1 MGVYF
6 LASSFTL
13 SSSRSFSSNILY
25 TRVLPSVCFFKIT
38 FTFIYMP
45 PPPCLKIVF
54 RGYRYYCTSN
64 NCNSNNK
71 IESAAVQPIGTNR
84 FLLLTGEFIMIIRV
98 LWRPC
103 LYLCRPVNVFPISI
117 NIDFTTGFVRNHNT
131 LQYIVVNDD
140 NEDIRNTDISLNINA
155 IMNRFNA
162 FATIIQYNNIICVIE
177 FNSVTTTLPIYA
189 TRFIVKKYIINNHV
203 PLT

>member
-1 MGVYF
+1 M
-6 LASSFTL
+6 
-13 SSSRSFSSNILY
+13 
-25 TRVLPSVCFFKIT
+25 LPSVCFFKIT
-38 FTFIYMP
+38 FTYICHHHLVYKSFSAGI
-45 PPPCLKIVF
+45 
-54 RGYRYYCTSN
+54 GTSN

-98 LWRPC
+98 LCRP
-103 LYLCRPVNVFPISI
+103 CRPVNVFPISI

-140 NEDIRNTDISLNINA
+140 NDDIRNTDISLNINA

-162 FATIIQYNNIICVIE
+162 FATIIEYNNIICAIE

-203 PLT
+203 PFNLTEWH